1 VQISDPNTNT
11 RPTSS
16 WPEQG
21 VACVWLPQLPLRVE
35 VLRRPN
41 LEGRPLVLGGGPG
54 ERRLVQLCSP
64 EAEQAGVQ
72 PGLPLREV
80 LALCRD
86 AVVLQRDPVRTA
98 EVLEEV
104 LSRLQRVSPV
114 VELEDEQLL
123 LDLRG
128 LREVYHADLGALERA
143 IRTAVPRL
151 LQPRVGVAGGRFTAS
166 VAARLAPLPGV
177 RVVPAAG
184 AEAFLAPLPVSHL
197 PFALDELQ
205 RLELLGLRTI
215 AELGSLPFT
224 AVQAEF
230 GPAGAR
236 AWRLASGQD
245 DEPVVARR
253 FNPVVRASLYF
264 DEPLVSVDAVTV
276 AVDHLL
282 ARAFRSSV
290 LNGHSVRQIR
300 LRALLTDGTSWERL
314 ITFKE
319 ALLSRDAARKAIKS
333 KLQLP
338 NGLPAAAI
346 DELSLELSGLGG
358 EGAKQVS
365 FFSVHSKQEGQIAE
379 AAHQLSARYGQTPLA
394 RVVEVEPW
402 SRIPE
407 RRWALV
413 PYDL

>member
-1 VQISDPNTNT
+1 LLVPSTGDHSTHL
-11 RPTSS
+11 
-16 WPEQG
+16 WPEPG
-21 VACVWLPQLPLRVE
+21 IACVWLPQLPLRVE

-41 LEGRPLVLGGGPG
+41 LEGRPLVLGSGAG
-54 ERRLVQLCSP
+54 ERKLVQLCSP
-64 EAEQAGVQ
+64 EAEQAGIQ

-86 AVVLQRDPVRTA
+86 AVILQPDPVRTA

-104 LSRLQRVSPV
+104 LNRLQRVSPV
-114 VELEDEQLL
+114 VEPEEEHLL

-128 LREVYHADLGALERA
+128 LREVYHADLSAFEQT

-151 LQPRVGVAGGRFTAS
+151 LRPRIGVAGGRFTAS
-166 VAARLAPLPGV
+166 VAARMAPFPGLRIV
-177 RVVPAAG
+177 QPGDDA
-184 AEAFLAPLPVSHL
+184 AFLAPLPISRL
-197 PFALDELQ
+197 PFTPDDLR
-205 RLELLGLRTI
+205 RLELLGLRTVADL
-215 AELGSLPFT
+215 AELPFS

-230 GPAGAR
+230 GPSGAR
-236 AWRLASGQD
+236 AWRLARGQD
-245 DEPVVARR
+245 SEPVVPRR

-264 DEPLVSVDAVTV
+264 DEPLASIDAVTM

-282 ARAFRSSV
+282 ARAFRSAA
-290 LNGHSVRQIR
+290 LNGHSVRQAR
-300 LRALLTDGTSWERL
+300 LRALLADGTSWERL

-319 ALLSRDAARKAIKS
+319 AVLSRDGARRAIKS

-338 NGLPAAAI
+338 NGLPSVAI
-346 DELSLELSGLGG
+346 EELSLELMGLGG

-365 FFSVHSKQEGQIAE
+365 FFSVHAKQEEQIAE
-379 AAHQLSARYGQTPLA
+379 TARQLSARYGETPLA

>member
-1 VQISDPNTNT
+1 MQISDLNTNPF
-11 RPTSS
+11 PTSS
-16 WPEQG
+16 WPEPG
-21 VACVWLPQLPLRVE
+21 IACVWLPQLPLRVE

-64 EAEQAGVQ
+64 EAEQAGIQ

-86 AVVLQRDPVRTA
+86 AVILQPDPVRTA

-104 LSRLQRVSPV
+104 LNRLQRVSPV
-114 VELEDEQLL
+114 VELEAEQLL

-128 LREVYHADLGALERA
+128 LREVYHADPSDLERA

-177 RVVPAAG
+177 RIVPAVG
-184 AEAFLAPLPVSHL
+184 AERFLAPLPVSHL
-197 PFALDELQ
+197 PFTADDLQ

-215 AELGSLPFT
+215 AELAALPFT

-245 DEPVVARR
+245 DEPVGSPGTELE
-253 FNPVVRASLYF
+253 F
-264 DEPLVSVDAVTV
+264 
-276 AVDHLL
+276 
-282 ARAFRSSV
+282 
-290 LNGHSVRQIR
+290 
-300 LRALLTDGTSWERL
+300 AL
-314 ITFKE
+314 
-319 ALLSRDAARKAIKS
+319 
-333 KLQLP
+333 
-338 NGLPAAAI
+338 
-346 DELSLELSGLGG
+346 
-358 EGAKQVS
+358 
-365 FFSVHSKQEGQIAE
+365 
-379 AAHQLSARYGQTPLA
+379 
-394 RVVEVEPW
+394 
-402 SRIPE
+402 
-407 RRWALV
+407 
-413 PYDL
+413 